1 VTSRRRSFL
10 SLVAG
15 VVLGALA
22 MLVGLAQAG
31 KLAPQRPEAVVA
43 LAQMLDTEHR
53 RVDVMIDKGD
63 IAGALAAL
71 EALREGPWP
80 SRDDGGD
87 IAVQLRHD
95 VYGRLVRLRLDYP
108 DVDPKPPGD
117 LLATL
122 DEGLGEHWR
131 DIEVNPF
138 TARLAAMRGEVL
150 EQLDRD
156 DDALSAYESAL
167 EMNRVL
173 LERELG
179 EPAGDAQP

>member
-1 VTSRRRSFL
+1 MTPRRRSFV

-31 KLAPQRPEAVVA
+31 RLAPERPEAVVA
-43 LAQMLDTEHR
+43 LAQMLDAEHR
-53 RVDVMIDKGD
+53 RVDVMIEQGD
-63 IAGALAAL
+63 VAGAIAVL
-71 EALREGPWP
+71 ESLRAGPWP
-80 SRDDGGD
+80 SLEEGG
-87 IAVQLRHD
+87 AVAVELRHD
-95 VYGRLVRLRLDYP
+95 AYGRLVRLRLDYP
-108 DVDPKPPGD
+108 DVDPKSGD
-117 LLATL
+117 ELLATVE
-122 DEGLGEHWR
+122 EGLGEGWR

-150 EQLDRD
+150 EELDRD

-179 EPAGDAQP
+179 SGAP

>member
-1 VTSRRRSFL
+1 MTPRRRSFV

-31 KLAPQRPEAVVA
+31 RLAPERPEAVVA
-43 LAQMLDTEHR
+43 LAQMLDAEHR
-53 RVDVMIDKGD
+53 RVDVMIEKGD
-63 IAGALAAL
+63 VAGAIAVL
-71 EALREGPWP
+71 ESLRAGPWP
-80 SRDDGGD
+80 SFEEGG
-87 IAVQLRHD
+87 AVAVELRHD

-108 DVDPKPPGD
+108 DVDPKSGD
-117 LLATL
+117 ELLATVE
-122 DEGLGEHWR
+122 EGLGEGWR

-150 EQLDRD
+150 EELDRD

-179 EPAGDAQP
+179 SGAP